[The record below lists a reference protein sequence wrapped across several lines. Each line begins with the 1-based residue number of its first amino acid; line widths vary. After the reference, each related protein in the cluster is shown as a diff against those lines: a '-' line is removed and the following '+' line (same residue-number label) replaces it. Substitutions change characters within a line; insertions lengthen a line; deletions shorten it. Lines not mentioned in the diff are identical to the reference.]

1 MDLEF
6 GAQLARLKVKQ
17 DWFLVI
23 EGPQITRILHGM
35 PAANGLLLFLLE
47 ASDHSCRIS
56 FMRQFKHSQ
65 TMLRFCVAY
74 CHNAVGFEEQQVSSA
89 CRLALPSTVNIDR
102 LVSAGASSGERCR
115 KK

>member
-89 CRLALPSTVNIDR
+89 QDLHKSQGGFCAPEATLEFACEDM
-102 LVSAGASSGERCR
+102 
-115 KK
+115 